1 MQVGDVGRFFTF
13 AVFNGYLYAGGG
25 EREGGTSARIFR
37 TSNGVDWTL
46 VKDTGEGSNGY
57 IRSLTVFN
65 GYLYGGSYPNGKILR
80 SSNGTTWT
88 EINSTGQ
95 GNIRNFAVYK
105 GKLYAGTTPNGKIYY
120 MGNGFNLYSN
130 TKISQNE
137 WTHIAVTYDKDLSS
151 ENAKIYINGILDT
164 SKNFTSAIKTN
175 DLNLLIGESYGSSQ
189 GGDSSTGEENFNGV
203 IDEVRIWNRTLT
215 EGDVLQDYYSN
226 LYKYDADEWIFHSN
240 QRNLANGDYSYYGYA
255 KNNSGSSNQT
265 ETRTLTVY
273 TPPSTS
279 SGGSSETTSR
289 SLTSGIPQI
298 SREWNKIFTNKIETM
313 YINQD
318 EIKLTEIRFKVNEE
332 LQDVKITVK
341 LLKRNP
347 ATNINGRV
355 YQYLE
360 LDHRNLNENSIQE
373 MTIGFKVDKKW
384 VDDNF
389 DKNKLYLNRFT
400 DEWKKL
406 PTKLIRETN
415 DYYYYES
422 ETSGLSYF
430 AISGETCEINEVR
443 CNGSNLEQCDK
454 GIKWNSS
461 ICEHG
466 CNQETSR
473 CNELTETP
481 YEPPKNIIF
490 KFIILGSLTV
500 ILLIIVIKRIGS
512 TKTRKN

>member
-1 MQVGDVGRFFTF
+1 VQVGDVGRFFTF

-189 GGDSSTGEENFNGV
+189 GGDS
-203 IDEVRIWNRTLT
+203 
-215 EGDVLQDYYSN
+215 
-226 LYKYDADEWIFHSN
+226 
-240 QRNLANGDYSYYGYA
+240 
-255 KNNSGSSNQT
+255 
-265 ETRTLTVY
+265 
-273 TPPSTS
+273 
-279 SGGSSETTSR
+279 
-289 SLTSGIPQI
+289 
-298 SREWNKIFTNKIETM
+298 
-313 YINQD
+313 
-318 EIKLTEIRFKVNEE
+318 
-332 LQDVKITVK
+332 
-341 LLKRNP
+341 
-347 ATNINGRV
+347 
-355 YQYLE
+355 
-360 LDHRNLNENSIQE
+360 
-373 MTIGFKVDKKW
+373 
-384 VDDNF
+384 
-389 DKNKLYLNRFT
+389 
-400 DEWKKL
+400 
-406 PTKLIRETN
+406 
-415 DYYYYES
+415 
-422 ETSGLSYF
+422 
-430 AISGETCEINEVR
+430 
-443 CNGSNLEQCDK
+443 
-454 GIKWNSS
+454 
-461 ICEHG
+461 
-466 CNQETSR
+466 
-473 CNELTETP
+473 
-481 YEPPKNIIF
+481 
-490 KFIILGSLTV
+490 
-500 ILLIIVIKRIGS
+500 
-512 TKTRKN
+512 

>member
-80 SSNGTTWT
+80 SLNGTDWTEVYDRDDTTIFIALTVFNGYLYAGAGGGGIISRTSNGTDWTLVEETGEGFTHSLGVYDGYIYAGTETGKIFRSSDGTTWT

-189 GGDSSTGEENFNGV
+189 GGDS
-203 IDEVRIWNRTLT
+203 
-215 EGDVLQDYYSN
+215 
-226 LYKYDADEWIFHSN
+226 
-240 QRNLANGDYSYYGYA
+240 
-255 KNNSGSSNQT
+255 
-265 ETRTLTVY
+265 
-273 TPPSTS
+273 
-279 SGGSSETTSR
+279 
-289 SLTSGIPQI
+289 
-298 SREWNKIFTNKIETM
+298 
-313 YINQD
+313 
-318 EIKLTEIRFKVNEE
+318 
-332 LQDVKITVK
+332 
-341 LLKRNP
+341 
-347 ATNINGRV
+347 
-355 YQYLE
+355 
-360 LDHRNLNENSIQE
+360 
-373 MTIGFKVDKKW
+373 
-384 VDDNF
+384 
-389 DKNKLYLNRFT
+389 
-400 DEWKKL
+400 
-406 PTKLIRETN
+406 
-415 DYYYYES
+415 
-422 ETSGLSYF
+422 
-430 AISGETCEINEVR
+430 
-443 CNGSNLEQCDK
+443 
-454 GIKWNSS
+454 
-461 ICEHG
+461 
-466 CNQETSR
+466 
-473 CNELTETP
+473 
-481 YEPPKNIIF
+481 
-490 KFIILGSLTV
+490 
-500 ILLIIVIKRIGS
+500 
-512 TKTRKN
+512 